1 MILAITQA
9 RMSSTRLPGKVLME
23 IDCNT
28 LLDLHVQRVARSRKI
43 DKHVIAISDNSSDD
57 VLEAYC
63 KQHQLDY
70 CRGSEN
76 DVLDRFYK
84 AAKPFAPETVV
95 RLTADCPLIDAELI
109 DKTIS
114 LYLDAH
120 CDYASNTL
128 VPAYPDGLDAEVF
141 SFKALE
147 KAWQEATLKSDRE
160 HVTAYIWRNSSL
172 KGGDVFRS
180 CTLGAEKDLSALRMT
195 VDEQEDFLLIKTLVE
210 KLGTGRPWIDYANYI
225 IQHNIDLN
233 AKFSRNE
240 GYFNSLKKDK

>member
-1 MILAITQA
+1 
-9 RMSSTRLPGKVLME
+9 MSSTRLPGKVLME
-23 IDCNT
+23 IDGKT
-28 LLDLHVQRVARSRKI
+28 LLDLHVQRVAQSKKI
-43 DKHVIAISDNSSDD
+43 GKHVIAISDNSGDD

-63 KQHQLDY
+63 KKHQLDY
-70 CRGSEN
+70 FRGSEN

-84 AAKPFAPETVV
+84 AAKPFSPETVV
-95 RLTADCPLIDAELI
+95 RLTADCPLIDGELI

-114 LYLDAH
+114 LYTDVR

-141 SFKALE
+141 SFQALE
-147 KAWQEATLKSDRE
+147 KAWKEATLQSDRE
-160 HVTAYIWRNSSL
+160 HVTSYIWRNSSL
-172 KGGDVFRS
+172 KGGDIFKS
-180 CTLGAEKDLSALRMT
+180 CNLGAEKDLSELRMT
-195 VDEQEDFLLIKTLVE
+195 VDEQEDFLLIKTLVQQ
-210 KLGTGRPWIDYANYI
+210 LGSERPWTDYASYI